1 MTSGFAFQAL
11 PALDVTHI
19 DNSQHDRII
28 SWYSNDLPFY
38 TFTPS
43 LSLEQ
48 FQVYNQMQKSKSL
61 PCLPS
66 LYYFQTSA
74 TCSAVVW
81 ELDIQAFHRSTAKV
95 SPNDLG
101 WFLLCFDCLYTAQP
115 YLLQHSVFK
124 KGLISPP
131 LRGGELWK
139 TIWLSKIIHWVSP
152 RGDLS
157 QTLSNPCFTRS
168 ATVSPS
174 NSIVSLEILC
184 KGRSIDMDIGTLS
197 LKHEPWWYGYYS
209 LLHGKVFPQPKME
222 SCKKEH
228 TCLQR
233 PITLEHVNCF
243 CQ

>member
-11 PALDVTHI
+11 PALDVTRI

-81 ELDIQAFHRSTAKV
+81 ELDIQVFHRSTAR
-95 SPNDLG
+95 
-101 WFLLCFDCLYTAQP
+101 FLLMTWVDFSFVLIVFTQLSHIYYNTVYSKKAS
-115 YLLQHSVFK
+115 SV
-124 KGLISPP
+124 LI
-131 LRGGELWK
+131 
-139 TIWLSKIIHWVSP
+139 
-152 RGDLS
+152 
-157 QTLSNPCFTRS
+157 
-168 ATVSPS
+168 
-174 NSIVSLEILC
+174 LE
-184 KGRSIDMDIGTLS
+184 
-197 LKHEPWWYGYYS
+197 E
-209 LLHGKVFPQPKME
+209 
-222 SCKKEH
+222 
-228 TCLQR
+228 
-233 PITLEHVNCF
+233 VNCGKLF
-243 CQ
+243 DLQKYHTEFHLEVICHRH